1 MGTGQ
6 LKGPLVSVVAG
17 LPGKT
22 GVRFSSSHPAPPVL
36 QDKYPPAGLLPI
48 DFASQTFELVPGGP
62 ILGFLAGSNGLRV
75 RAAGTGCP

>member
-1 MGTGQ
+1 VV
-6 LKGPLVSVVAG
+6 VSANAAGVA
-17 LPGKT
+17 T
-22 GVRFSSSHPAPPVL
+22 WGVPI
-36 QDKYPPAGLLPI
+36 PAGLLPI